1 MNQTIDAAQLLRAGV
16 LDGVAMLV
24 AGAADAEAAPSSTY
38 GSLVAEACQALG
50 ARVELC
56 AADSVADAQ
65 ILSDGLDVLVLDAA
79 ALFAAGGAAAPA
91 DADQGPATAVAAER
105 RALSACLDGAWQ
117 ATHAVAEALIAAQ
130 RPGRIVY
137 LAPACEPAGAAA
149 DGLADAARAGLE
161 NLARTLSIEWAR
173 YAITT
178 VAIAPG
184 ASTTGEQLASL
195 CAYLASPAGDYFS
208 GCLLD
213 LRGPAA
219 SAAR

>member
-1 MNQTIDAAQLLRAGV
+1 MNETVDAAQLLRAGV
-16 LDGVAMLV
+16 LAGVGMLV
-24 AGAADAEAAPSSTY
+24 AGATDGAAEPRAGYGVQVAA
-38 GSLVAEACQALG
+38 ACKALG

-56 AADSVADAQ
+56 PADSVASAPS
-65 ILSDGLDVLVLDAA
+65 LPGGFDVLVVDAA
-79 ALFAAGGAAAPA
+79 ALFAAGGT
-91 DADQGPATAVAAER
+91 GPAEADEALATAER
-105 RALSACLDGAWQ
+105 TALSACLDGAWQ

-130 RPGRIVY
+130 RPGRVVY
-137 LAPACEPAGAAA
+137 LAPACEPAGATPH
-149 DGLADAARAGLE
+149 GLADAARAGLE

-184 ASTTGEQLASL
+184 ASTTAAQLASL

-208 GCLLD
+208 GCMLD

-219 SAAR
+219 STAR

>member
-1 MNQTIDAAQLLRAGV
+1 V
-16 LDGVAMLV
+16 LDGVGMLIAGVTDGEAQPRVRYGAQV
-24 AGAADAEAAPSSTY
+24 AAVCE
-38 GSLVAEACQALG
+38 ALG
-50 ARVELC
+50 ARVEVCPVERLEN
-56 AADSVADAQ
+56 AASVPDQ
-65 ILSDGLDVLVLDAA
+65 VDVLVVDAA
-79 ALFAAGGAAAPA
+79 ALFTAPA
-91 DADQGPATAVAAER
+91 DPEQGSVTATTGER
-105 RALSACLDGAWQ
+105 GALSACLDGAWQ

-130 RPGRIVY
+130 RRGRIVY
-137 LAPACEPAGAAA
+137 LAPPCEPAGAAA

-184 ASTTGEQLASL
+184 ASTTAQQLASL

-208 GCLLD
+208 GCMLD

-219 SAAR
+219 STAR